1 MPTKGGKGWA
11 WDEEN
16 FSPQESKGKVLDD
29 LKQMQILL
37 TVNSKNVSSVKVDL
51 KFKVLSVSSFQNPPM
66 MVYASCRL
74 FRHSYVYLT
83 LPCLL
88 GQQLENRL

>member
-37 TVNSKNVSSVKVDL
+37 RVNSKNVSSVKVDL
-51 KFKVLSVSSFQNPPM
+51 KFKVLSMSSFQNPPQDG
-66 MVYASCRL
+66 L
-74 FRHSYVYLT
+74 
-83 LPCLL
+83 CLMPSL
-88 GQQLENRL
+88 